1 MDGLRLW
8 ERTRY
13 LFAFFVLGFRLSC
26 TIICNKRKRRDG
38 KRRERERE
46 GKRREG
52 IAWHGQEG
60 FCTIRTDIFHFISF
74 IPSFLFLAGIG
85 IGIRG
90 RAAKSESERIFEMY
104 EYLVTVS
111 NCLNK

>member
-13 LFAFFVLGFRLSC
+13 LFVFPFWVFDFLVRLYV
-26 TIICNKRKRRDG
+26 TNA
-38 KRRERERE
+38 REEMGREEKEKEKARE
-46 GKRREG
+46 GKES
-52 IAWHGQEG
+52 HGMGKRG
-60 FCTIRTDIFHFISF
+60 FVRYGRISFISF
-74 IPSFLFLAGIG
+74 HSFPHFFFGWDWNWKLGG
-85 IGIRG
+85 
-90 RAAKSESERIFEMY
+90 AAKSESERIFEMY